1 MKKFKFLFLLIS
13 LFVCCGQLSK
23 AQTKVGIFFEKTTDL
38 DDDEQAAY
46 DWFVSDE
53 YNPGHGLE
61 KVVFTTDNINS
72 LSASDVKVLWIPI
85 NRQGDKI
92 DVVKP
97 KVTSVWDK

>member
-1 MKKFKFLFLLIS
+1 MLIS
-13 LFVCCGQLSK
+13 LLVCSGQLAK
-23 AQTKVGIFFEKTTDL
+23 AQTKVGIFIEKTTGL

-61 KVVFTTDNINS
+61 KVVFTPGKINS
-72 LSASDVKVLWIPI
+72 LSATDVKVLWIPI
-85 NRQGDKI
+85 NRQGDNI

-97 KVTSVWDK
+97 KATSVWDK